1 MNVSNCTGT
10 INADVI
16 SFLRPPPLNAIVPSP
31 VVLRYF
37 YLEEEAPGTAAVS
50 LLTGVFKC
58 WVVTPLRGDRNP
70 SRQQLLERPEM
81 IGQPQNHRRRPPLVA
96 IHAFPTRQPQSPMGS
111 LEVVIEELQAYQ
123 RIPGSIPFGE
133 GVRLAGKGIEP
144 IPQGAVES
152 FDMHRPGWLQR
163 RPQRGADLD

>member
-1 MNVSNCTGT
+1 MFPLLCPLLPRRDQTTSQAFARSRVLASPRMPVGRGEEGDFVSDNYK
-10 INADVI
+10 
-16 SFLRPPPLNAIVPSP
+16 L
-31 VVLRYF
+31 
-37 YLEEEAPGTAAVS
+37 
-50 LLTGVFKC
+50 
-58 WVVTPLRGDRNP
+58 VVTPLRGDRNP

>member
-1 MNVSNCTGT
+1 MGPPASCLPDPTQG
-10 INADVI
+10 I
-16 SFLRPPPLNAIVPSP
+16 SRRFEN
-31 VVLRYF
+31 
-37 YLEEEAPGTAAVS
+37 
-50 LLTGVFKC
+50 

-144 IPQGAVES
+144 LPQGAVES
-152 FDMHRPGWLQR
+152 FDMHRPGWL
-163 RPQRGADLD
+163 